1 MAVPCPVR
9 DLDPFSTEF
18 LADPYPAYEA
28 MRATGEVVWLARYD
42 IWAAARHASVSAV
55 LRDVET
61 FCSSAGVGLSNFRT
75 QRPWRRPSPL
85 SEADPPEHSRV
96 RGVVSRVLS
105 ASAINRWGDRFRG
118 TVAFSDRPTRGGHT
132 YPPRSHAAS
141 LGCPVVMV
149 FKGPA
154 LLLWAVAR
162 TPFASMRQTR
172 W

>member
-1 MAVPCPVR
+1 MAAPRPVR

-18 LADPYPAYEA
+18 LTDPYPAYEA
-28 MRATGEVVWLARYD
+28 MRETGEVVWLAPYD

-55 LRDVET
+55 LRDAET

-105 ASAINRWGDRFRG
+105 ASAINRWGEDSVGRG
-118 TVAFSDRPTRGGHT
+118 RVRGAVGAWRAIRGDDGPRQRLPAADVLRDLRVA
-132 YPPRSHAAS
+132 
-141 LGCPVVMV
+141 
-149 FKGPA
+149 
-154 LLLWAVAR
+154 
-162 TPFASMRQTR
+162 
-172 W
+172 